1 MLRPYRLGVLM
12 KWCFLKFVGGFLL
25 CLFLV
30 AEASA
35 AFRISPQLLVR
46 QEYNDNIELS
56 SDDKISDFITTIMPG
71 VRLTWETRPATLSL
85 DYNLRFRFYLE
96 HDERNETSLRQT
108 QRIDLGS
115 TFRIY
120 RNMLFLSVSNVYER
134 VTIDEGDRSG
144 IDSDLVNL
152 TDSNR
157 LRVNPYFILEPTSTL
172 TFRTDYV
179 YENVW
184 YDSDRGID
192 HERHTGRMT
201 LTKEISPRV
210 QASLSG
216 SHSLY
221 RPDATAL
228 AGAPG
233 ADQEFDR
240 TDARASLVWTPTNRL
255 TFDTFYGRGWVDYTE
270 RPSQTLDLFGG
281 GVRYLLGPEK
291 VVGARYD
298 ETTSFSV
305 RDGLIESK
313 NYVAFIEF
321 TPRVT
326 SRWSVFY
333 RESDYLIQDRSD
345 DSRGVSVAGEWP
357 WTNRMGLSYLIR
369 FTRYD
374 RSGPGEFQET
384 YDRYGTRLG
393 LYRDMRIGRFH
404 LGHTWN
410 KNDSDFPANDYT
422 NNIVWAEMR
431 FVF

>member
-1 MLRPYRLGVLM
+1 MLKWNLLNISAGFFLG
-12 KWCFLKFVGGFLL
+12 
-25 CLFLV
+25 LFLV
-30 AEASA
+30 ADASA
-35 AFRISPQLLVR
+35 AFRISPNLLVR
-46 QEYNDNIELS
+46 QEYNDNIDLRSEGEL
-56 SDDKISDFITTIMPG
+56 SDFITTIMPG

-85 DYNLRFRFYLE
+85 DYSLRFKFYLD

-115 TFRIY
+115 TFHLY

-134 VTIDEGDRSG
+134 VTIDEGDRTG

-157 LRVNPYFILEPTSTL
+157 LRVNPYFVLEPTSTL
-172 TFRTDYV
+172 SLRTDYI

-184 YDSDRGID
+184 YERDIAID
-192 HERHTGRMT
+192 YERHTGRVQM
-201 LTKEISPRV
+201 TKEISPRV
-210 QASLSG
+210 QASVSG

-221 RPDATAL
+221 RPKENPL
-228 AGAPG
+228 AAVGD

-240 TDARASLVWTPTNRL
+240 TDARVSLIYAPTQRL
-255 TFDTFYGRGWVDYTE
+255 TFDAYYSRGWVDYTE
-270 RPSQTLDLFGG
+270 RPNQTLDLFGG
-281 GVRYLLGPEK
+281 GFRYLLGPEK

-305 RDGLIESK
+305 RDGLIETK
-313 NYVAFIEF
+313 RYEAFIEF
-321 TPRVT
+321 TPRVI

-333 RESDYLIQDRSD
+333 READYLIQDRQD
-345 DSRGVSVAGEWP
+345 DSRGVSVSGEWP
-357 WTNRMGLSYLIR
+357 WTNRMGLSYLVLL
-369 FTRYD
+369 TRYD
-374 RSGPGEFQET
+374 RSGPGDFEET
-384 YDRYGTRLG
+384 YNRYGTRLG
-393 LYRDMRIGRFH
+393 IYRDMRLGRFH

-410 KNDSDFPANDYT
+410 KNDSDIPNNDYV